1 METSIVK
8 AVDYLRRNIDYFL
21 VEEHLK
27 YNSESEMKSFIEL
40 AFLYN
45 FWTDSMKER
54 YNLYFI
60 RDYILS
66 KIETNDFEEE
76 SYKNIITFSGI
87 ATMEEFLLSE
97 GVSKYNHFLKEMV
110 NEKKLDV
117 LTERTPFR
125 VMDVKYSLNK
135 ANIKDNLPSYEKLF
149 KKTVLGKGLPF
160 YYMTPTTLYS
170 ITHTLFYIT
179 DMGRS
184 YCLEYPINNIAFIL
198 RVLMG
203 ERIIEKDLDILGEL
217 VLDNIF
223 LDIRETSNVTLVD
236 YAIHKLIDNQME
248 NGLFPAPQPLK
259 TRNGY
264 KEFRYHYHTTLVCLG
279 ALLCYQEWKK

>member
-76 SYKNIITFSGI
+76 SYKNIITF
-87 ATMEEFLLSE
+87 
-97 GVSKYNHFLKEMV
+97 
-110 NEKKLDV
+110 
-117 LTERTPFR
+117 
-125 VMDVKYSLNK
+125 
-135 ANIKDNLPSYEKLF
+135 
-149 KKTVLGKGLPF
+149 
-160 YYMTPTTLYS
+160 
-170 ITHTLFYIT
+170 
-179 DMGRS
+179 
-184 YCLEYPINNIAFIL
+184 
-198 RVLMG
+198 
-203 ERIIEKDLDILGEL
+203 
-217 VLDNIF
+217 
-223 LDIRETSNVTLVD
+223 
-236 YAIHKLIDNQME
+236 
-248 NGLFPAPQPLK
+248 
-259 TRNGY
+259 
-264 KEFRYHYHTTLVCLG
+264 
-279 ALLCYQEWKK
+279 